1 MAIYYNN
8 RRINPSR
15 QPASGKEV
23 FMKKL
28 VRLWKRPSR
37 DGKRFVFVLDYRDET
52 NKRRQISL
60 GHTDA
65 RKAER
70 QRAQKERELRMGV
83 VGPVSMKMSEFREDR
98 TNNVF
103 SDAVIPHSLC
113 HSRQR
118 RIRWMASSCQHLS
131 LCNCKHN
138 TQHPNLYLAP
148 CTAGGFFT
156 RFLTAN
162 HL

>member
-1 MAIYYNN
+1 MND
-8 RRINPSR
+8 
-15 QPASGKEV
+15 
-23 FMKKL
+23 L
-28 VRLWKRPSR
+28 VRLWKRSSR
-37 DGKRFVFVLDYRDET
+37 DGKRFPYVLIFKDEQGKT
-52 NKRRQISL
+52 RYDSL
-60 GHTDA
+60 GYESD
-65 RKAER
+65 RKAQR
-70 QRAQKERELRMGV
+70 QCAQKERELRMGV